1 MWYLGLDLGQAAD
14 STALATLE
22 EPTWIPG
29 RGWCAATDLTSE
41 DRRNLDIPELKYAWA
56 RQAPLLTPLWL
67 RQLKRYP
74 LQTPYPVI
82 VEDVVRRLGGKE
94 THRPEVILVI
104 DGTGVGAA
112 VVDMFRYGK
121 LPCAMYNVIIT
132 GGAKAERNHIP
143 KRDLIGALQVS
154 LQRSQLVISQDTDE
168 TKTLVNELRE
178 YKVKISDR
186 GHDSYNAREGKHDDL
201 VLAAALA
208 TWYARMVMHRGEL

>member
-1 MWYLGLDLGQAAD
+1 MYYLGLDLGQAAD

-29 RGWCAATDLTSE
+29 RGWVGATELTTI
-41 DRRNLDIPELKYAWA
+41 DRQNLDIPQLRSHWDE
-56 RQAPLLTPLWL
+56 QAPKLVPLWL

-74 LQTPYPVI
+74 LQTPYPAIVDDVI
-82 VEDVVRRLGGKE
+82 RMLGGKDAR
-94 THRPEVILVI
+94 RPEVILIV

-112 VVDMFRYGK
+112 VVDMFRYGE
-121 LPCAMYNVIIT
+121 LPCEMYNVIIT

-154 LQRSQLVISQDTDE
+154 LQRSQLVISQHTDE
-168 TKTLVNELRE
+168 TKTLINELRE
-178 YKVKISDR
+178 YKVKISDT